1 VPTGDGDS
9 FEVVLGSVLTLMRSE
24 EASPEQE
31 GPLAVESADDELVLI
46 EEGSSHISTSSDGQ
60 PLLIID
66 CVVTSES
73 TYSWMEDLTEQAAT
87 DYDYELE
94 ECWLEEQLLDNPDA
108 EV

>member
-31 GPLAVESADDELVLI
+31 GPLVVEPVGDELVLI

-60 PLLIID
+60 ALLITD
-66 CVVTSES
+66 CVVMFEF
-73 TYSWMEDLTEQAAT
+73 TYSWMEDLTEQAAA

-94 ECWLEEQLLDNPDA
+94 EGWLEEQLLDNPDA